1 MFYWNVVICRQVK
14 DLDLTV
20 AKFTDYGKNFPKSVK
35 LSPDS
40 YIQTA
45 FQLAFYRFVK
55 FFHFIIKYSDFYSR
69 GNTIVKS
76 TVQYHCSF

>member
-1 MFYWNVVICRQVK
+1 MFYCRQVK

-20 AKFTDYGKNFPKSVK
+20 AKFTDYGKKFPKSVK

-55 FFHFIIKYSDFYSR
+55 FFHYQVFRFLLEGKYYSEI
-69 GNTIVKS
+69 NS
-76 TVQYHCSF
+76 